1 MRLKQEHTKGN
12 HPGAERIR
20 WRPDQQYR
28 RRDPVFEK
36 HPNLRIEIKRLR
48 HDEMLE
54 LPETALREAIVD
66 TVCRR
71 DYFEKGANVMVKN
84 YDDQL
89 ENNKSW
95 QFAQGVKSKR
105 LW

>member
-1 MRLKQEHTKGN
+1 
-12 HPGAERIR
+12 
-20 WRPDQQYR
+20 
-28 RRDPVFEK
+28 
-36 HPNLRIEIKRLR
+36 
-48 HDEMLE
+48 MLE